1 MSITNLWTAASM
13 RDDIEN
19 FRVTKLP
26 RSGPKPG
33 QSTESWLKHRKLS
46 DDRFDAK
53 LRSKRKSTIQDSK
66 P

>member
-1 MSITNLWTAASM
+1 M

-46 DDRFDAK
+46 DDQFDAK